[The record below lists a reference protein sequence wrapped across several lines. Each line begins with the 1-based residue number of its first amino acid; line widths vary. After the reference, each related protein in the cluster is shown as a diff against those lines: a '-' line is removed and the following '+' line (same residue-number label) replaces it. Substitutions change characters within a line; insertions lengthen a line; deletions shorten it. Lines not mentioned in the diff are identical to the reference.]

1 MLVQGLRCAQAASRK
16 SSLIRTRDD
25 LQPAQEGGTELLRIL
40 SRSHVNIPR
49 RPAASAKPACRNS
62 VASSLVCIIH
72 GLHPRRTHLSPSS
85 PSLRP
90 PPKSSTMA
98 KKQAAPPTPA
108 KQAQSTPAKQSTPAP
123 STPAPV
129 VKASTLSPRS
139 SPQEIVLHVWDKYIQ
154 DTPSRTLFLDVF
166 LLYLVLNGAVQFV
179 YCVIGGNY
187 VRSHATP
194 LATPMSP
201 IGAA

>member
-1 MLVQGLRCAQAASRK
+1 MRRPGGPQHLPSRRAETAWLHP
-16 SSLIRTRDD
+16 STN
-25 LQPAQEGGTELLRIL
+25 LRIIDPL
-40 SRSHVNIPR
+40 P
-49 RPAASAKPACRNS
+49 PTPQLPFALLA
-62 VASSLVCIIH
+62 L
-72 GLHPRRTHLSPSS
+72 
-85 PSLRP
+85 LRP

-98 KKQAAPPTPA
+98 KKQAAPPTPV
-108 KQAQSTPAKQSTPAP
+108 KQAQSTPAKQP
-123 STPAPV
+123 TPAPV
-129 VKASTLSPRS
+129 AKASTLSPRS

-194 LATPMSP
+194 LSTPMSP
-201 IGAA
+201 IGAIERGISE